1 MRFFKLLKYDLCYG
15 VFSIKSLIKFL
26 ILVVFFAVACFEFSG
41 MIYNVSSYDNVSG
54 ASLGDW
60 LFYIFGGVKEYIP
73 LPNETFVVPHLW
85 ILNHLLI
92 LYFTLHYASDDL
104 SGVGQQ
110 MIYRA
115 GGRIKWWISKCIW
128 NFVSVISYY
137 LVSFSVI
144 TVFCL
149 LRGCDMSLTFSSFMR
164 NIMYFGPKDLGLETW
179 DIALEVSLMPFLVTL
194 ALSIFQM
201 ALSLVFKPAF
211 AFIFSSV
218 MLISSAYY
226 LTPYLIGNFAMA
238 VRSSKV
244 VSNGVNLTDGII
256 ATLVMIA
263 LGVIIGILA
272 IRRHNIL
279 SKE

>member
-1 MRFFKLLKYDLCYG
+1 MRFFKLIKYDLGYG
-15 VFSIKSLIKFL
+15 IFNIKNLIKYIL
-26 ILVVFFAVACFEFSG
+26 IITIFSVSCFDFNGAIISLG
-41 MIYNVSSYDNVSG
+41 VSMDIAGVSI
-54 ASLGDW
+54 GDW
-60 LFYIFGGVKEYIP
+60 LLYIFGGIKEYSP
-73 LPNETFVVPHLW
+73 LSGESFVLPYLW

-164 NIMYFGPKDLGLETW
+164 YVMYFGSMDLGYETW
-179 DIALEVSLMPFLVTL
+179 DIALEVTLMPFLVTL

-226 LTPYLIGNFAMA
+226 LTPYLIGNFSMA

-256 ATLVMIA
+256 AAVLMIII
-263 LGVIIGILA
+263 GIIIGILA